1 MAETLTIARPYAQ
14 AAFLFAS
21 EHHTL
26 KDWSEMLEL
35 LAAVASDPTMAQV
48 IDNPQLTETQVA
60 DLFIGI
66 GGERIDENCQNFIRL
81 LAENRRLHLLPDIA
95 AQFEIQRREAE
106 HTVKAELITAY
117 PASESQKDAVIAAL
131 EANGVAIEDIQTTNY
146 AIYPHMTV
154 RKNIG
159 NRHDRTHEELV
170 KLGPRAVL
178 QSGRT
183 GGGVVQV
190 DRTGV
195 DVAGDGSQ
203 QRDDSRCHRRAGG
216 EQRQLQDRAAG

>member
-21 EHHTL
+21 EHQTL

-35 LAAVASDPTMAQV
+35 LAAVASDPTMIQV

-131 EANGVAIEDIQTTNY
+131 KKRLERDIELDCTTDSSLLGGAII
-146 AIYPHMTV
+146 
-154 RKNIG
+154 R
-159 NRHDRTHEELV
+159 
-170 KLGPRAVL
+170 
-178 QSGRT
+178 
-183 GGGVVQV
+183 
-190 DRTGV
+190 
-195 DVAGDGSQ
+195 AGDLVIDGTVLGKL
-203 QRDDSRCHRRAGG
+203 QRLGNALAH
-216 EQRQLQDRAAG
+216 